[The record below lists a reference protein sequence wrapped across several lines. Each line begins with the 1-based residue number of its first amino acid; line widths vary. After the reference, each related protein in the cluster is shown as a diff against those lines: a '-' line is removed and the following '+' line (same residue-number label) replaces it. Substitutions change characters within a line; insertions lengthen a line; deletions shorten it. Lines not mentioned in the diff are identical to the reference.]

1 MDYIALL
8 RGINVGN
15 SVKISMKELKA
26 SFEKCGFSNV
36 STYINSGN
44 VIFESEDDKNTV
56 TENIEK
62 ALHITIGNEIKV
74 LLKTK
79 NEIAKIADAIPN
91 DWQNN
96 DEQKTDVAYLFESID
111 DENIINELPVKKEYI
126 KLIYVKGALI
136 WNVQR
141 KDYSRSHINKIIS
154 HKAYKD
160 MTIRNV
166 NTARYLAKC

>member
-15 SVKISMKELKA
+15 SVKINMKELKIL
-26 SFEKCGFSNV
+26 FEQCGFSNV

-44 VIFESEDDKNTV
+44 VIFKSKDKKNSV

-62 ALHITIGNEIKV
+62 ALHITTGNEVKV
-74 LLKTK
+74 LVKTK
-79 NEIAKIADAIPN
+79 SEMVKIANGIPD

-96 DEQKTDVAYLFESID
+96 DDQETYAAYLFESID
-111 DENIINELPVKKEYI
+111 NENIINELPIKKEYI
-126 KLIYVKGALI
+126 QLLYVEGALI
-136 WNVQR
+136 WNIR
-141 KDYSRSHINKIIS
+141 REDYNKSHLNKIIS
-154 HKAYKD
+154 HKVYKD

>member
-15 SVKISMKELKA
+15 SVKINMKELKTL
-26 SFEKCGFSNV
+26 FEQCGFSNV

-44 VIFESEDDKNTV
+44 VIFKSNDKKNSI

-62 ALHITIGNEIKV
+62 ALHITTGNEVKV
-74 LLKTK
+74 LVKTK
-79 NEIAKIADAIPN
+79 SEMVKIANGIPG

-96 DEQKTDVAYLFESID
+96 DDEKTDVAYLFESID
-111 DENIINELPVKKEYI
+111 TENIINELPIKKEYI
-126 KLIYVKGALI
+126 RLLYVEGALI
-136 WNVQR
+136 WNVR
-141 KDYSRSHINKIIS
+141 REDYNKSHLNKIIS
-154 HKAYKD
+154 HKVYKD

-166 NTARYLAKC
+166 NTARHLATC